1 MDQSVDRAELL
12 RRLAH
17 AYSRIRSAIAR
28 LPPEQL
34 QVPGAVGDWSIKD
47 LVAHFIAHE
56 QFALR
61 ELAEAQRGEQPS
73 AVAEDLAAYNA
84 RAVAERAAD
93 SAETVLR
100 AWAAS
105 FQQVIEAIESLADA
119 DFDPGGRLV
128 EALGD
133 TIDGAFGNNT
143 YDHYLE
149 HLGAVEAWIDRRR

>member
-1 MDQSVDRAELL
+1 MDSSVDRAELL
-12 RRLAH
+12 RRLTH
-17 AYSRIRSAIAR
+17 AYSQMHAAIAQ
-28 LPPEQL
+28 LSPEQL
-34 QVPGAVGDWSIKD
+34 QAPGAVGDWSIKD

-61 ELAEAQRGEQPS
+61 ELAEARRGEQPG

-84 RAVAERAAD
+84 RAVAERASD
-93 SAETVLR
+93 SAEAVLR
-100 AWAAS
+100 AWEAS
-105 FQQVIEAIESLADA
+105 FLQVVEAIQSLAEA
-119 DFDPGGRLV
+119 DFDPGGPLV

-149 HLGAVEAWIDRRR
+149 HLGAVEAWAGRRR